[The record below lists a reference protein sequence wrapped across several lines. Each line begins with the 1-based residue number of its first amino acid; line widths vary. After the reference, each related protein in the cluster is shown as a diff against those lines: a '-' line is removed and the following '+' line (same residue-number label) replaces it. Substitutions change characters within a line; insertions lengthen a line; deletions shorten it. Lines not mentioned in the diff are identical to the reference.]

1 MILTML
7 AKCAC
12 AGLCFCAAVVSVIAV
27 NHIYSTK
34 TNENITKLDSI
45 V

>member
-1 MILTML
+1 MIPMML

-12 AGLCFCAAVVSVIAV
+12 AGLCFCAAAVTVIAV

-34 TNENITKLDSI
+34 NENIPKLDSI